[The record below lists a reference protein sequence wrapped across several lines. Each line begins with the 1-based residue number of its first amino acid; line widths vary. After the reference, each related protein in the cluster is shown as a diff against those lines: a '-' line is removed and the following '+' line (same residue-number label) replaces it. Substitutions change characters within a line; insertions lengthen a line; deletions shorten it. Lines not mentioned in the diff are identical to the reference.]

1 MHSDVFNLHILCLCF
16 KLNQGYGVLNLRFTK
31 NKKIVYELTE
41 HLFI

>member
-31 NKKIVYELTE
+31 NKKNRL
-41 HLFI
+41 